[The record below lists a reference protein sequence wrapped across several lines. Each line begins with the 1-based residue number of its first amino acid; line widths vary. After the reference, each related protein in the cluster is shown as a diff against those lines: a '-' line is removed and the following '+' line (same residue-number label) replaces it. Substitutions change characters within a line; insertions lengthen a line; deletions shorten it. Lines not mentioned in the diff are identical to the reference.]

1 MCLNNYNKSYVT
13 KNKEARKETS
23 KRYYENNKDKIQ
35 LYKKEYDE
43 KNKESL
49 KIKSAQRSQKNKEHR
64 NAKLKERRK
73 NDLEFR
79 IMGNLR
85 TRVRSALNSKLKEN
99 KTIELIG
106 CNIKEFKQWLEF
118 QFDLNMNWNN
128 YGVEWEIDH
137 VIPCASFDLRN
148 EDAQLKCF
156 NWKNCRPLEK
166 TKNKDKSNKLIEN
179 DINKHKELVLEYIQI
194 SPIINKMV
202 DTTLL

>member
-1 MCLNNYNKSYVT
+1 MVLKTCSECKNEKCETEFSKRTRESGIIYISNKCKMCLNNYNKSYVT

-85 TRVRSALNSKLKEN
+85 TRVRSALNSKLKE
-99 KTIELIG
+99 EPAV
-106 CNIKEFKQWLEF
+106 F
-118 QFDLNMNWNN
+118 
-128 YGVEWEIDH
+128 
-137 VIPCASFDLRN
+137 P
-148 EDAQLKCF
+148 
-156 NWKNCRPLEK
+156 
-166 TKNKDKSNKLIEN
+166 
-179 DINKHKELVLEYIQI
+179 
-194 SPIINKMV
+194 
-202 DTTLL
+202 